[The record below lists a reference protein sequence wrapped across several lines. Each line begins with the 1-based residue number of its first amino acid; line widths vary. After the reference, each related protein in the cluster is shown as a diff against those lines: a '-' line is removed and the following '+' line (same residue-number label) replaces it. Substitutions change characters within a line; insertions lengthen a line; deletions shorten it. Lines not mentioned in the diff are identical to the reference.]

1 MGSIPSH
8 AVELLPLVYQ
18 TGREMI
24 GCRGQALSPLSLE
37 RSFRHRDSKF
47 NWFTV
52 WLRENW
58 LYDCKLPCALIVGH
72 EIITPMFWFWDMDID
87 TFKCPRVGG
96 KVRSDVCF
104 PALTCS
110 LLEKVRCIVVPSWSL
125 VLGTHHCW
133 YLSRPQSYGPCQGFH
148 LHPFIETLSLSDP
161 FRLCSPWADSPTRD
175 SQEGASQP
183 LELWPSVQPYLCPF
197 SSLQFVM
204 GCLQG
209 CGLTKCPLG
218 SRPHTHRGAYRISHL
233 TPAYPELALG
243 EQGCRAL
250 MFTFAVSSPW
260 WLFLQN

>member
-1 MGSIPSH
+1 MPKSGRKG
-8 AVELLPLVYQ
+8 EKWCLLCSPHLFF
-18 TGREMI
+18 TGE
-24 GCRGQALSPLSLE
+24 
-37 RSFRHRDSKF
+37 
-47 NWFTV
+47 
-52 WLRENW
+52 
-58 LYDCKLPCALIVGH
+58 
-72 EIITPMFWFWDMDID
+72 
-87 TFKCPRVGG
+87 G
-96 KVRSDVCF
+96 KVYSRPILISSLGH
-104 PALTCS
+104 PS
-110 LLEKVRCIVVPSWSL
+110 LLVSLTTSVIWTMPGLPSASL
-125 VLGTHHCW
+125 
-133 YLSRPQSYGPCQGFH
+133 YRNPQW
-148 LHPFIETLSLSDP
+148 DP

>member
-148 LHPFIETLSLSDP
+148 LHPFIETLSETLLDCA
-161 FRLCSPWADSPTRD
+161 L
-175 SQEGASQP
+175 
-183 LELWPSVQPYLCPF
+183 
-197 SSLQFVM
+197 
-204 GCLQG
+204 
-209 CGLTKCPLG
+209 
-218 SRPHTHRGAYRISHL
+218 
-233 TPAYPELALG
+233 PELTLLPGTVKREHHSLSNCDPLYSHTSALSPHFSLSWG
-243 EQGCRAL
+243 VCKA
-250 MFTFAVSSPW
+250 AVSQSAP
-260 WLFLQN
+260 